1 MIQLTVNPHTRILS
15 LSIDAPLASVNVRQV
30 SDHVSAEAQRAAAPF
45 KGMLL
50 VAAQFPPWRDL
61 SSFLDNLRA
70 VREQKAEFARV
81 AVLTEASPAV
91 FAAALGNYFPN
102 AEIDRFAPHD
112 VRRAEA
118 WLALGEAADNPSVAE
133 APVADVPEGPA
144 DMQATGVF
152 ELEAGETQ
160 KGEEDDWF
168 V

>member
-1 MIQLTVNPHTRILS
+1 MIQLTVNLHTRILN

-30 SDHVSAEAQRAAAPF
+30 SDHVSAEVQRAAVPF
-45 KGMLL
+45 KGMLIS
-50 VAAQFPPWRDL
+50 AAQFPPWRDL

-70 VREQKAEFARV
+70 VREQKDDFARV

-91 FAAALGNYFPN
+91 FAAALGNYSSN

-118 WLALGEAADNPSVAE
+118 WLASG
-133 APVADVPEGPA
+133 PVADSPAIDTEVAPEISEEPV